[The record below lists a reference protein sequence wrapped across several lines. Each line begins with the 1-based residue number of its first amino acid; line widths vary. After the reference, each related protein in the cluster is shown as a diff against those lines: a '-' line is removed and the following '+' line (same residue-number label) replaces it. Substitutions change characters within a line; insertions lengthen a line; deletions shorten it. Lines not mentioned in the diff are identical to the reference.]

1 MPGLAIAV
9 GGDVRPFEQAMK
21 TALTIGAQ
29 TAAQIGARYAAAAAG
44 IDKAFASTARNVGVT
59 FGREMAGALSPT
71 ALGIAGA
78 VAGVLA
84 LRFAVDEVGRAA
96 KAAQERLEGM
106 VKIGADARAAGV
118 GTTFLQSL
126 TGQAKALQVEVS
138 SLTAMLDTAR
148 EASTIRIA
156 EGDGDA
162 SSTILNRLQQ
172 NLKAGNLGQ
181 ADIER
186 FTGAESQE
194 SRIRVILDLLE
205 QLRAKGANLAAL
217 DLARTMFG
225 AEFETKLRTG
235 TDMIGAM
242 RRALDGL
249 AIGDQGRIIAPE
261 EIQRAEN
268 LNRRLEEAQ
277 RILEQGLAPINR
289 DIALWQSQQL
299 AGWVDIKEQ
308 IAAAAAQAGRL
319 YEWVTGVGTVLSN
332 LGNANVFKGLRDA
345 LDNMGMIDKGEVARI
360 ERMLNG
366 GLTATDAPGAP
377 KDASAGGP
385 LQIAVKPKAD
395 TSRALPSLR
404 TPRAATA
411 PSASEVSAIETFV
424 GSLEKSAAALR
435 AEADAYGRSNVER
448 RIAIELA
455 KAEEIAKQNNV
466 KLTEEQT
473 RRIREAATAAAEQR
487 DRVDDLRDRQELLRS
502 SAGDVFH
509 GLYNDAKNGASG
521 LDLLNNA
528 LGRVLDRI
536 AGAQIDGLVDAL
548 LGKNGTSGALSG
560 LFGGGNPFSFVTSLI
575 GGATGGGGGSF
586 DAVNAGAVGSFEWL
600 HEGGIAGAGSS
611 TRTFPLSVL
620 QGAPRFHKGNLG
632 LGPDEIPAILQRG
645 EPVLSRRTA
654 KNLSNAI
661 GTLSEMQGGGGE
673 TTVNVHPPAG
683 TAPQVQ
689 KRRGS
694 NGPTVDVMIRSVV
707 GNDLAANGPLAQALQ
722 DTYGLNRMA
731 GKQS

>member
-21 TALTIGAQ
+21 SALTIGAQ

-59 FGREMAGALSPT
+59 FGREMASALSPT

-205 QLRAKGANLAAL
+205 QLRAKGSNLAAL

-249 AIGDQGRIIAPE
+249 AVGDQGRIIAPE

-345 LDNMGMIDKGEVARI
+345 LDSMGMIDKGEVARI

-366 GLTATDAPGAP
+366 GLTATDVPGAP
-377 KDASAGGP
+377 KDASVGGP

-395 TSRALPSLR
+395 TSRALPSLSKSK
-404 TPRAATA
+404 TP
-411 PSASEVSAIETFV
+411 SQSEVSAIETFV

-487 DRVDDLRDRQELLRS
+487 DRLDELRDQQELLRS
-502 SAGDVFH
+502 GAGDVFH

-575 GGATGGGGGSF
+575 GGATGGGAGSF

-661 GTLSEMQGGGGE
+661 GTLSEMQGGGSE

-683 TAPQVQ
+683 TAPQVT

-694 NGPTVDVMIRSVV
+694 SGPAVDVIIRSIV
-707 GNDLAANGPLAQALQ
+707 GDDLAGNGPLAQAIQ

-731 GKQS
+731 GRQR